1 MAATSND
8 EDLSTQ
14 LSQQI
19 IEGLEINNDTL
30 TICANCGKE
39 SSLTMCNKCVT
50 SLLMS
55 EPLPTNAMGDS
66 TDIDDSKEIATC
78 ADDNSRSNTSSICA
92 NCGKEGEEDNMN
104 VCNKCKMA
112 HYCNVACKKKH
123 KSKHKK
129 KCGRRLAELH
139 DEQLFTEPPPRE
151 ECPICFLPLPLLT
164 QFKSCCGK
172 LICEGCNVSMMME
185 DIKKGKEW
193 EEFGM
198 CPYCRAPAQVSD
210 EENIK
215 GIKSL
220 MENGNAD
227 AFYELAGYCAQGIK
241 GMPQNSAKAN
251 ELWLKAG
258 ELGCA
263 EAYYN
268 LGNSY
273 YHGRGVAIDKKKAKY
288 YYELTAMMGNIYA
301 RYNLGVIEGNAGN
314 HQRAFKHYILS
325 ARAGEKD
332 SLDKVKDGF
341 RNGQVTKD
349 EYESTLRIFH
359 ESLMEMK
366 SEARDAATRA
376 SERRH
381 RPSLGIRV
389 APQHL
394 IDRLRKLQ

>member
-1 MAATSND
+1 MAAASNDD

-14 LSQQI
+14 LSQQ

-39 SSLTMCNKCVT
+39 SSLKMCNKCVT

-66 TDIDDSKEIATC
+66 TDIDDGSKEIATF
-78 ADDNSRSNTSSICA
+78 ADDNRSNTSSICA

-104 VCNKCKMA
+104 TCNKCKTA
-112 HYCNVACKKKH
+112 YYCNVACKKKH

-129 KCGRRLAELH
+129 KCERRLAELH

-151 ECPICFLPLPLLT
+151 ECPICFLPLPLLI

-210 EENIK
+210 EDNIK

-227 AFYELAGYCAQGIK
+227 AFYELAGYYAQGIK

-263 EAYYN
+263 NAYYN

-288 YYELTAMMGNIYA
+288 YFELAAIAGNIYA
-301 RYNLGVIEGNAGN
+301 RYNLGFLEEGAGN
-314 HQRAFKHYILS
+314 HHRAYKHFILA
-325 ARAGEKD
+325 ARVGEKD

-341 RNGQVTKD
+341 IIGLVTKN
-349 EYESTLRIFH
+349 EYESTLRTFH

-366 SEARDAATRA
+366 SEARDAAARA
-376 SERRH
+376 SENW
-381 RPSLGIRV
+381 PSLGIQR
-389 APQHL
+389 
-394 IDRLRKLQ
+394 